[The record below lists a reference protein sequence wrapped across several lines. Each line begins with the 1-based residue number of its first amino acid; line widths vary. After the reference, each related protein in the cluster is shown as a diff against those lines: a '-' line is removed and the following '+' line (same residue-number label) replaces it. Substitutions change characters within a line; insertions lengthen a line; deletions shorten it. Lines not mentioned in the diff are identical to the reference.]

1 MKLEWKTC
9 FKVGIS
15 AFILFLC
22 ITYWPVVSKFLV
34 SAIGAATPLILGCII
49 AYLVNIL
56 MSFYEKYYFPKSI
69 KKAVVKTRRP
79 VCMIAAFVSL
89 LAVVTLIA
97 TVVVIQLVECVKVI
111 IDETPGFIKSTVSF
125 LEDKNIISESTVKFV
140 NDIDWKSKI
149 GDIVAFVTSGIGNV
163 VDIVFKTVT
172 SVFSGVVTFV
182 IGLIFS
188 VYILIGKDKIGFQ
201 MNRLMKS
208 FIPEKWYNR
217 TTHVISVLN
226 ESFRKYIIGQCTE
239 ALILG
244 ILCTI
249 GMLIL
254 RIPYATMI
262 GALVGVTALIPIA
275 GAYIGAILGGF
286 IILTE
291 SPVKALVF
299 IVFIVIL
306 QQIEG
311 NLIYPRVLGFSIGL
325 PGIWVLAAVTI
336 GGGIFGIYGM
346 IIAVPLA
353 ATVYKLLKERLN
365 HAPSTIQTDIETQI
379 SGEKPKS

>member
-1 MKLEWKTC
+1 MKVEWKTC
-9 FKVGIS
+9 FRVGIS
-15 AFILFLC
+15 VFILFLC
-22 ITYWPVVSKFLV
+22 ITYWPVVSKLLV
-34 SAIGAATPLILGCII
+34 SVIGAASPLILGCII

-56 MSFYEKYYFPKSI
+56 MSFYEKHYFPKSL
-69 KKAVVKTRRP
+69 KPVVAKTRRP
-79 VCMIAAFVSL
+79 VCMVAAFVSL

-111 IDETPGFIKSTVSF
+111 IDETPDFVKSTVHF
-125 LEDKNIISESTVKFV
+125 LEDKNIVSKKTVDFV
-140 NDIDWKSKI
+140 NSIDWKSKMD
-149 GDIVAFVTSGIGNV
+149 DIVSVVTSGIGSV

-182 IGLIFS
+182 IGFIFS
-188 VYILIGKDKIGFQ
+188 VYILIGKDKIGAQ
-201 MNRLMKS
+201 LKKVMKA
-208 FIPEKWYNR
+208 FIPEKWYKG
-217 TTHVISVLN
+217 TSHVIEVLN

-244 ILCTI
+244 VLCTI

-262 GALVGVTALIPIA
+262 GALIGVTALIPIA

-291 SPVKALVF
+291 SPIKALIF
-299 IVFIVIL
+299 IIFIVIL

-311 NLIYPRVLGFSIGL
+311 NLIYPKVVGFSIGL
-325 PGIWVLAAVTI
+325 PGIWVLAAITI
-336 GGGIFGIYGM
+336 GGGVFGIYGM
-346 IIAVPLA
+346 IVAVPLA
-353 ATVYKLLKERLN
+353 AAIYKLLKEHLN
-365 HAPSTIQTDIETQI
+365 NAPSKIETHI
-379 SGEKPKS
+379 KA